1 MDGSLRSC
9 AGHSLYEYIRQS
21 LMGAWEFLQG
31 KLKCS
36 LSEKD
41 VRMLGRPKQ
50 NRKQNQQQVSTT
62 DELTQ
67 VNSGGRL
74 LPGQQSFHL
83 GSQWWLLRAN
93 TVTYWPQW
101 KLHYLISACW
111 SGFPQS
117 PSIPSFLLSSSL
129 PSRFPSSLL
138 LYLPL
143 NDPD

>member
-1 MDGSLRSC
+1 
-9 AGHSLYEYIRQS
+9 
-21 LMGAWEFLQG
+21 MGAWEFLQG

-36 LSEKD
+36 LSEKY

-101 KLHYLISACW
+101 KLHYLISAC
-111 SGFPQS
+111 
-117 PSIPSFLLSSSL
+117 
-129 PSRFPSSLL
+129 
-138 LYLPL
+138 
-143 NDPD
+143 